1 MLRELENFGTPFHVR
16 RNIAAVKDIR
26 SLCNASRKHFAQFMG
41 VTKDTLAYWE
51 NGGSIVRRDEYN
63 AAARHIGW
71 EAWH

>member
-1 MLRELENFGTPFHVR
+1 MKAYGIPQFVKFNMASLADVR
-16 RNIAAVKDIR
+16 
-26 SLCNASRKHFAQFMG
+26 SSFNASRKHFAQFMG

-63 AAARHIGW
+63 AAARRIGW